1 MGFAKGLEVK
11 ELIDVFF
18 MAGVRDFVYC
28 GWEIVRRCFRVAM
41 IL

>member
-1 MGFAKGLEVK
+1 MYFC
-11 ELIDVFF
+11 
-18 MAGVRDFVYC
+18 MAGVRVCVYC

>member
-1 MGFAKGLEVK
+1 MY
-11 ELIDVFF
+11 FF
-18 MAGVRDFVYC
+18 MAGVRVFVYC